1 MCWEVRLLGGEF
13 VNSVDVLSG
22 PAWNNSDEYSS
33 IDSSDFNDDL
43 TLVRKKS
50 EVLKSQSV
58 IIEECLKRVA
68 QLDSCNLVLIEAA
81 ARQRRL
87 ADEIF
92 IVGANLGTYVSCQLS
107 VNGGHVQARQM
118 QAVVRQLM
126 TDLEEHSVSLNQLMI
141 EAPAE
146 FVSACLSREEF
157 RPHEFLIHKQRDF
170 RPFKLSLEQE
180 KLLTR
185 FAVNGL
191 HGWSTLYDN
200 ISTSLR
206 CLVKI
211 GNDEKTLGLARAA
224 GYAQSPNVEERREVY
239 RAVKSAWQTQQESC
253 ASILNALA
261 GWRLDENE
269 LRSQRSPVHFLDQSL
284 HKCRIES
291 VTLETMI
298 SVVEESL
305 PLARRALELKAK
317 ALEVERIGPWDL
329 FAPLPEHMSDG
340 VRDVIP
346 FSDAIEL
353 VRTAFAQISPEMG
366 EFVTLMHKNEWIEG
380 QVTDT
385 KRPGAYCTRF
395 AKSRN
400 PRVYMTYKG
409 SLDDVGTLAHELG
422 HAFHNWVMRD
432 LPLPETWY
440 PMTLAETASIL
451 AETAVSD
458 VMLKNAATVA
468 AKRKV
473 LWGDLGSAEAFL
485 MNIPARFWFE
495 CELYKA
501 RRERTLSPSE
511 LSDLM
516 SAAWK
521 RAYGDS
527 LSEMNEFFWCSKLHF
542 HMSSTSFYNYPYT
555 FGYLFAL
562 GVYAQRE
569 KMGPDFYGAYVNLL
583 RDTGR
588 MTAEELALK
597 HLNADIRK
605 PQFWMDSIAIIRK
618 QIDYYVSLS

>member
-1 MCWEVRLLGGEF
+1 MNSGE
-13 VNSVDVLSG
+13 LMHG
-22 PAWNNSDEYSS
+22 PMWDNHDEYSS
-33 IDSSDFNDDL
+33 IESPEFNEDL
-43 TLVRKKS
+43 ALVRKKS
-50 EVLKSQSV
+50 DVLKAQSV
-58 IIEECLKRVA
+58 IFEESLKRVE
-68 QLDSCNLVLIEAA
+68 QLDRSSLELIEAA

-92 IVGANLGTYVSCQLS
+92 IIGANLGTYVSCLLS
-107 VNGGHVQARQM
+107 VNGSHVQARQM

-126 TDLEEHSVSLNQLMI
+126 TDLAEHSLSLSQLMT
-141 EAPAE
+141 EAPNE
-146 FVSACLSREEF
+146 FVSACLLREEF
-157 RPHEFLIHKQRDF
+157 KPHTFSINQQRALL
-170 RPFKLSLEQE
+170 PYKLSLEQE

-191 HGWSTLYDN
+191 HSWSTMYDN

-206 CLVKI
+206 CSARI
-211 GNDEKTLGLARAA
+211 GHEEKVLGLARAA
-224 GYAQSPNVEERREVY
+224 GYAQSPDAQQRREVY
-239 RAVKSAWQTQQESC
+239 LAVRNAWQTQQESC

-269 LRSQRSPVHFLDQSL
+269 LRSRHQTLHFLDASL
-284 HKCRIES
+284 HKCRIDAR
-291 VTLETMI
+291 TLETMM
-298 SVVEESL
+298 SVVEGNL
-305 PLARRALELKAK
+305 PLARHALELKAK
-317 ALEVERIGPWDL
+317 SLEVERIGPWDL
-329 FAPLPEHMSDG
+329 FAPFPEQLSEG
-340 VRDVIP
+340 AQSLIP
-346 FSDAIEL
+346 FNDAIEL
-353 VRTAFAQISPEMG
+353 VRQAFADIAPEMG
-366 EFVTLMHKNEWIEG
+366 EFVTMMHNNRWIEG

-395 AKSRN
+395 SKSRN

-409 SLDDVGTLAHELG
+409 TLDDVGTLAHELG

-451 AETAVSD
+451 AETVVSD
-458 VMLKNAATVA
+458 VMLKKATTTE

-473 LWGDLGSAEAFL
+473 LWGELGSAEAFL

-495 CELYKA
+495 CELYKV
-501 RRERTLSPSE
+501 RRDRTLSPSE
-511 LSDLM
+511 LSELM
-516 SAAWK
+516 KSAWTK
-521 RAYGDS
+521 SYGNS
-527 LSEMNEFFWCSKLHF
+527 LSEMNELFWCSKLHF

-569 KMGPDFYGAYVNLL
+569 KMGPRFYSSYMNLL

-597 HLNADIRK
+597 HLNVDLRNS
-605 PQFWMDSIAIIRK
+605 QFWMDSIAIISK
-618 QIDYYVSLS
+618 QVDLYKSLS